1 MRIGI
6 LGATGMLGHHAAM
19 AARAR
24 GHEVVVLARSPDK
37 LARLGVL
44 AAGARRADLDQLD
57 TLVPALAGLDG
68 LIHAAGYYPGAP
80 RPWQEDVEVALA
92 QSRRLYDACA
102 AARVDKVLYVG
113 GAIALPKRVDGVPA
127 DESLDYRGRP
137 SEPNAYLQVKWALD
151 QLARDSAA
159 AGQHVVIGIPAMTF
173 GEHDHGPTTGRLL
186 LDIAAGSLKAYL
198 RGNRNVVYA
207 GDAGRGL
214 VMALEHGRGGE
225 RYFLTGENIAMDA
238 LTALM
243 AEVAGVPPPR
253 AVPVGVAK
261 TVAALSEWRWRLFGG
276 ALPKVS
282 PTAIAVMT
290 LGQFLDGDKARREL
304 GYEPEVTTR
313 EALERALR
321 WFREVGYLS
330 ERR

>member
-6 LGATGMLGHHAAM
+6 LGATGMLGHHAAV
-19 AARAR
+19 AAKAR
-24 GHEVVVLARSPDK
+24 GHEVVVLARSLDK
-37 LARLGVL
+37 LARLGEL
-44 AAGARRADLDQLD
+44 ATTARHADLDQVD

-80 RPWQEDVEVALA
+80 RPWQEDVERALA
-92 QSRRLYDACA
+92 QSRRLYDACV

-113 GAIALPKRVDGVPA
+113 GAIALPKRADGVPA
-127 DESLDYRGRP
+127 DEALDYPGRP
-137 SEPNAYLQVKWALD
+137 AEPNPYVQVKWALD
-151 QLARDSAA
+151 KLARDSAA

-186 LDIAAGSLKAYL
+186 LDIAAGRLKAYL

-225 RYFLTGENIAMDA
+225 RYFLTGENLSMDA
-238 LTALM
+238 LTALIS
-243 AEVAGVPPPR
+243 EVSGVAAPR

-261 TVAALSEWRWRLFGG
+261 TVARLSEWRWRLFGG
-276 ALPKVS
+276 ELPTVS

-290 LGQFLDGDKARREL
+290 LGQFLDGGKAKREL
-304 GYEPEVTTR
+304 GYGPEVTTR
-313 EALERALR
+313 EALIRALG
-321 WFREVGYLS
+321 WFREAGYLAA
-330 ERR
+330 